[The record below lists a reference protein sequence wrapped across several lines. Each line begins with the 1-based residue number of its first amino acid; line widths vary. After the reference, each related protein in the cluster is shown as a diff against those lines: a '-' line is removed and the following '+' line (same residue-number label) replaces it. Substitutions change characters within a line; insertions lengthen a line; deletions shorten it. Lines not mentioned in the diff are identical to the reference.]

1 MTIGRTIWIALY
13 VFVAL
18 TVSCARKPRP
28 APEGA
33 ATRIVSLSP
42 STTEALF
49 AIGAGD
55 RAVGRSRFCDY
66 PPEALRLPVV
76 GGYVDPSLEA
86 IVALRPDLV
95 VGARGPGAAAL
106 VAKLDTLG
114 VATFLAPTE
123 SIADIDAMIEQ
134 MGAKTGLEARARVVV
149 ASSRARRDEIARAVA
164 GERRVRALL
173 VFGTTPIV
181 VAGPGSFPNEML
193 SLANG
198 QNVVTSGQAY
208 TTLGAEKLVELDPE
222 VVLDA
227 SMGANATGIGPDAP
241 AWRELDAVRRG
252 RVVAVHDDTVL
263 RPGPRVADGIAVL
276 ARALHPGARVP

>member
-1 MTIGRTIWIALY
+1 MGIGRTVCIALS
-13 VFVAL
+13 VLAAL
-18 TVSCARKPRP
+18 VLSCARKATP
-28 APEGA
+28 ATGV

-42 STTEALF
+42 STTETLF

-66 PPEALRLPVV
+66 PPEASRLPVV

-106 VAKLDTLG
+106 VAKLDALG
-114 VATFLAPTE
+114 IATFLVPTE
-123 SIADIDAMIEQ
+123 SLADIDAMIEQ
-134 MGAKTGLEARARVVV
+134 IGAKTGMEMRAREVV
-149 ASSRARRDEIARAVA
+149 AKSRRRRDEIARAVA

-198 QNVVTSGQAY
+198 ENVVTSGQPY

-227 SMGANATGIGPDAP
+227 SMGANGTGIAPDAP

-263 RPGPRVADGIAVL
+263 RPGPRIAEGVAIL
-276 ARALHPGARVP
+276 ARALHPGAHLP